1 MKKVLQIVLIVV
13 IIGLGYMLADG
24 IMAPLRFKKEVAE
37 REAVII
43 TRIKDIRAAEQAY
56 KKNYGEYT
64 GNFDTLI
71 HFILND
77 SLTFYRSV
85 GSADDSAAVAA
96 GLFQQEEFRIP
107 VIDTIFSP
115 RKLTPAEVRELPI
128 IPFTDG
134 KEFFLAAGEVTT
146 ESGII
151 VPVFE
156 ARAPYTFYLADLD
169 EQYVINLMDEDI
181 NTYKRYPGIKAG
193 DLKAATNDAI
203 NRTE

>member
-1 MKKVLQIVLIVV
+1 MKKVLQIVLVVV
-13 IIGLGYMLADG
+13 IIGLAYLLADG
-24 IMAPLRFKKEVAE
+24 IMAPLRFKKEVQE
-37 REAVII
+37 REAVVI

-77 SLTFYRSV
+77 SLTFIRSL
-85 GSADDSAAVAA
+85 GSADDSVAVAS
-96 GLFQQEEFRIP
+96 GEFQQEEFRVP

-134 KEFFLAAGEVTT
+134 KRFFLAAGEVTT
-146 ESGII
+146 ESGIV

-156 ARAPYTFYLADLD
+156 ARAPYTFYLSDLD
-169 EQYVINLMDEDI
+169 EQLLSNLVDEDV
-181 NTYKRYPGIKAG
+181 NTFMRYPGIKVG
-193 DLKAATNDAI
+193 DLNAATNDAL